1 MTSTVSEQTL
11 EAQILEALGNDE
23 RFEVGSEKYNLF
35 EPYLPKLLIEAI
47 GSKLDD
53 LVNMQTLCDVTAKL
67 LVLIAESDCFDGLR
81 PLEAPMARQLYIS
94 LADQL
99 NEVVQ
104 NYEEFLHSQGITAD
118 EAMHY
123 DSLGLN
129 DEMTDA
135 YDNGILTYRMLA
147 TSQPGVFVPRT

>member
-99 NEVVQ
+99 NEGETTDIAPTLEILHVALL
-104 NYEEFLHSQGITAD
+104 FLPLSGSVLTSIKTNDYTITTFLKQTRA
-118 EAMHY
+118 
-123 DSLGLN
+123 N
-129 DEMTDA
+129 K
-135 YDNGILTYRMLA
+135 
-147 TSQPGVFVPRT
+147 